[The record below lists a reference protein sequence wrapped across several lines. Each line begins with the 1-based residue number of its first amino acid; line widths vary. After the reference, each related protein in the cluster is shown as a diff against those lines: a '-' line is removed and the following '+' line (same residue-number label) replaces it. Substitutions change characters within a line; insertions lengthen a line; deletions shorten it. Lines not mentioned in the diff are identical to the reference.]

1 MAEHVFTASIFVLCK
16 KRELGYVDVMQE
28 ASREKCTGCA
38 KLERELADLRKRV
51 AELTQKLEEK
61 SRAQKRQAAP
71 FRRPKKTGEKKRP
84 GRKGGH
90 EQQSRPE
97 PTVDQIDRILEAS
110 VDVCPQCQG
119 ALEDIVTHVQ
129 FQTDIP
135 PIQPTVTQINVQ
147 VGYCPCCHLRVQGAH
162 PEQTSQ
168 SLGAAAH
175 ALGARAIA
183 FAADMK
189 YRLGMPF
196 RKISDFLKTAF
207 GLNCSASALCRATQ
221 RLAHRSRDIL
231 ECLKLQISCRSVV
244 QADETGWWMNGD
256 GRYLHVF
263 GVDDIVI
270 FQVGDRSHQVA
281 LDVLGS
287 DFRGLVVCDGYVVY
301 DIFETARCNAHPIR
315 RVRDLLESSTSDQP
329 SLREIQILLGDGL
342 ALRDRRDELTA
353 AGYQRLVTMHKRRFA
368 NWIAS
373 HQQNTDETVGR
384 LARHLGKY
392 ELEFLRYLE
401 DPTIPATNNFAEG
414 LLRFAVVL
422 RKIGCCNRTERG
434 VKTFEVLS
442 SLLATFRR
450 RGLDFA
456 DWVIDFLTGS
466 GPKYVP
472 PDLLPPGF
480 TSKILLNT

>member
-1 MAEHVFTASIFVLCK
+1 
-16 KRELGYVDVMQE
+16 MQE
-28 ASREKCTGCA
+28 ADENKCSGCA
-38 KLERELADLRKRV
+38 KLEREVSDLRKQV
-51 AELTQKLEEK
+51 AELTRKLEEK

-71 FRRPKKTGEKKRP
+71 FRRSKKTGEKKKP
-84 GRKGGH
+84 GRKGGP
-90 EQQSRPE
+90 EQESRPE
-97 PTVDQIDRILEAS
+97 PTTEQIDRTLEAP

-119 ALEDIVTHVQ
+119 TLEDVVTHVQ

-147 VGYCPCCHLRVQGAH
+147 VGYCPCCQVRVQGTH

-183 FAADMK
+183 FAADLK

-196 RKISDFLKTAF
+196 RKISDFFNTAF
-207 GLNCSASALCRATQ
+207 GLNCSASGLCRATQ

-270 FQVGDRSHQVA
+270 FQVGDRSHNIA
-281 LDVLGS
+281 LDVLGAN
-287 DFRGLVVCDGYVVY
+287 FQGLVVCDGYVGY
-301 DIFETARCNAHPIR
+301 DIFQTARCNAHPIR
-315 RVRDLLESSTSDQP
+315 RVRDLLESATCEQP
-329 SLREIQILLGDGL
+329 TLQEIQILLRDGL
-342 ALRDRRDELTA
+342 ALRDRREELTPT
-353 AGYQRLVTMHKRRFA
+353 GYQRLVTMHKRQFA
-368 NWIAS
+368 DWIKANHEHANDS
-373 HQQNTDETVGR
+373 IGR

-392 ELEFLRYLE
+392 EEEFLRYLD
-401 DPTIPATNNFAEG
+401 DPKIPATNNFAEG

-434 VKTFEVLS
+434 VRTFEVLS

-450 RGLDFA
+450 RGLDFP
-456 DWVIDFLTGS
+456 DWVIDFMTGS

-480 TSKILLNT
+480 QSKILLTS